1 MVFHLVHLTQ
11 VQAEGQHGNH
21 MSSDLTVQLKALV
34 EERNTD
40 TSMSDMPDPER
51 KLEIMNIDSIEYRGK
66 KHILSL
72 SLSLSRSHS
81 LSLSLYIYVCML
93 FIK

>member
-1 MVFHLVHLTQ
+1 MVFHLVHLTR

-51 KLEIMNIDSIEYRGK
+51 KLEIMNIDSIGYRGK

-72 SLSLSRSHS
+72 SLSFS
-81 LSLSLYIYVCML
+81 LSLSLSIYIYICMHV
-93 FIK
+93 IH